1 MQTLTI
7 AIALLVSFSIVS
19 SLPLHFKNYTFPITT
34 NNSKAA
40 AYFNLG
46 IFHEFGFNQYE
57 ARAAME
63 LSTKIDPSCAM
74 CFFGMAYVW
83 GPFLNHPIMSLEQQQ
98 RTYNAITKAKEL
110 ISSSVTPL
118 EAQLINTLSIRYP
131 SPKITNQTQAFVAYA
146 NALETLSKQTNDPNV
161 QVFWAQAL
169 MNLESNNYFFS
180 ETMGADSKAIIPNDF
195 RPFSQLAYKTL
206 TNMITSMDMKYS
218 HHPLALH
225 LFIHLTEAGV
235 PGHNS
240 TGAGYGEI
248 AADRLLLLNVTGSGH
263 LEHMPGH
270 LYLRVGR
277 YADAALANVRART
290 ADVFYTRN
298 ELQPYGPCHN
308 QYFGVYAACLAG
320 MSANALDGSSHMR
333 NVYAVNLTRGDA
345 PGVEQGWNAR
355 LTTMVRFSLWDD
367 ILNDTNVVPI
377 GAPPTPYATVL
388 RHYSKGLAY
397 LHSNT
402 NLNNNVMAA
411 TQELNELRIAQQQIL
426 ARNAKDPTGFNG
438 MSVHLANVANDTL
451 TAGILY
457 FDPANINYAIALLQ
471 KAADNQNRW
480 HYDEP
485 PDWHM
490 SIQQCL
496 GQLLLDVGQLKDAET
511 AFRLDLLS
519 YPNNGWGLTGLLQ
532 TMVAQGNSS
541 AQEIKAVRQLLQK
554 AWKHADV
561 PLPISACPMFAFN
574 KSVTELDWGQ
584 NP

>member
-1 MQTLTI
+1 
-7 AIALLVSFSIVS
+7 
-19 SLPLHFKNYTFPITT
+19 
-34 NNSKAA
+34 
-40 AYFNLG
+40 
-46 IFHEFGFNQYE
+46 
-57 ARAAME
+57 
-63 LSTKIDPSCAM
+63 
-74 CFFGMAYVW
+74 
-83 GPFLNHPIMSLEQQQ
+83 
-98 RTYNAITKAKEL
+98 
-110 ISSSVTPL
+110 
-118 EAQLINTLSIRYP
+118 
-131 SPKITNQTQAFVAYA
+131 
-146 NALETLSKQTNDPNV
+146 
-161 QVFWAQAL
+161 
-169 MNLESNNYFFS
+169 
-180 ETMGADSKAIIPNDF
+180 
-195 RPFSQLAYKTL
+195 
-206 TNMITSMDMKYS
+206 
-218 HHPLALH
+218 
-225 LFIHLTEAGV
+225 
-235 PGHNS
+235 
-240 TGAGYGEI
+240 
-248 AADRLLLLNVTGSGH
+248 
-263 LEHMPGH
+263 MPGH

-480 HYDEP
+480 HLRLSVE
-485 PDWHM
+485 HM
-490 SIQQCL
+490 
-496 GQLLLDVGQLKDAET
+496 VGCCHSCGYGCGD
-511 AFRLDLLS
+511 
-519 YPNNGWGLTGLLQ
+519 G
-532 TMVAQGNSS
+532 
-541 AQEIKAVRQLLQK
+541 
-554 AWKHADV
+554 
-561 PLPISACPMFAFN
+561 
-574 KSVTELDWGQ
+574 
-584 NP
+584 